1 MIFTLGSGSS
11 QIRSALGRSFSNRQ
25 VRIHLAIYHFA
36 VGVDLGAVSGDKVHL
51 VANGRKELAQAIVA
65 TT

>member
-1 MIFTLGSGSS
+1 M
-11 QIRSALGRSFSNRQ
+11 QIGKRRDGLSELSNRQ
-25 VRIHLAIYHFA
+25 VRIHLAVYHLA

>member
-1 MIFTLGSGSS
+1 MQIGERPDGLGEP
-11 QIRSALGRSFSNRQ
+11 SNRQ
-25 VRIHLAIYHFA
+25 VGIHLTVYHLT

-51 VANGRKELAQAIVA
+51 VTNGRKELAQAIVA